1 MEGAGPATRGV
12 GGLVYFTSCSNVGFE
27 ARARKTR
34 ASTARLSIAIKSP
47 PTESRC
53 GCENFHKVF
62 RRIEKCTTSRVRD
75 F

>member
-1 MEGAGPATRGV
+1 MEGARPAMGGV
-12 GGLVYFTSCSNVGFE
+12 GELVYCVSCNNVRFE

-34 ASTARLSIAIKSP
+34 ATTTRLSIAIKSP
-47 PTESRC
+47 PSEARC

-62 RRIEKCTTSRVRD
+62 RRIEKCTTRRVRD